1 MIIRSAHWV
10 LRIQGMGLG
19 PGCVFDREQMGE
31 SNRPRESSGSSYF
44 AKKAFLSFF
53 RDGDIDG

>member
-1 MIIRSAHWV
+1 
-10 LRIQGMGLG
+10 MGLG